1 MSLPARSTPLPELN
15 LPLPDFLNWQ
25 DGEVRLTG
33 HRINLYGVIRRYEEG
48 YTAEMLALHYPTLS
62 LAHVHKV
69 IAFYLENRPAVSKYV
84 AEYHAELEE
93 QERQHQPGLT
103 LQMLRERI
111 AKRHSLEVTA
121 GREFR
126 FLPSLTLT

>member
-1 MSLPARSTPLPELN
+1 MSLPMLDI
-15 LPLPDFLNWQ
+15 PLPDFLNWQ

-48 YTAEMLALHYPTLS
+48 YSAEMLALHYPSLS

-84 AEYHAELEE
+84 AEYHADMEE
-93 QERQHQPGLT
+93 QERQHPPRVT

-111 AKRHSLEVTA
+111 AKKK
-121 GREFR
+121 
-126 FLPSLTLT
+126 PSVVQPR

>member
-1 MSLPARSTPLPELN
+1 MALPALEI
-15 LPLPDFLNWQ
+15 PLPDFLNWQ

-48 YTAEMLALHYPTLS
+48 FSAEMLALHYPSLS

-69 IAFYLENRPAVSKYV
+69 IAFYLENQPAVSKYV
-84 AEYHAELEE
+84 AEYDADMEE
-93 QERQHQPGLT
+93 KERQHQPRVT

-111 AKRHSLEVTA
+111 AKKKALLDKAQTQ
-121 GREFR
+121 
-126 FLPSLTLT
+126 LTQ